1 MSQISSRFLA
11 IGLFLALAGC
21 GGGGD
26 GSNAG
31 TSAGT
36 TGSTSTSTPTS
47 GPSKPTL
54 AAATAVIDGTTLG
67 DANWQA
73 GSTSTG
79 GQGQAVAGL
88 NCALPGNTYTY
99 THLSI
104 FMDGKQLAL
113 PSGIGTVDP
122 TLPAPKGCVYPL
134 HTDDASGKI
143 RMDAT
148 TNTYTLGQFFAIWGQ
163 PLSTSNVAGLQGTSV
178 TAYVNSGGTLTQYTG
193 DLASLVL
200 PQNGEV
206 TLVIG
211 TPVTQI
217 PTYTWTDPPPFD
229 PNIIALNYGDT
240 VGTVYWPD
248 GNTPTGGTGADVDG
262 LTCAPGMAVNY
273 HVHAHLAI
281 INNGQWLALPQQIGI
296 LGQCDYEMHT
306 HDRTGII
313 HIEAPSLRTFTLGQ
327 FFDIWGQPL
336 TDTNVAGVTGNVVAY
351 INDNGDARRY
361 MGDLRSIGL
370 ISHRDITLQIGT
382 PAVSTLATYSWYEPQ

>member
-1 MSQISSRFLA
+1 MLRNISSRFLA
-11 IGLFLALAGC
+11 AGIFLALAGC
-21 GGGGD
+21 GGGG
-26 GSNAG
+26 GGGIAG
-31 TSAGT
+31 TSA
-36 TGSTSTSTPTS
+36 STAVSTPTTS
-47 GPSKPTL
+47 GSSQPTL

-73 GSTSTG
+73 GSTSAG
-79 GQGQAVAGL
+79 GQGQAVGGL
-88 NCALPGNTYTY
+88 NCTAPGNTYTY
-99 THLSI
+99 THLSV
-104 FMDGKQLAL
+104 FMNGKQLAL
-113 PSGIGTVDP
+113 PASIGTVDP
-122 TLPAPKGCVYPL
+122 TISAPKGCVYPL

-148 TNTYTLGQFFAIWGQ
+148 TSASYTLGQFFAIWGQ
-163 PLSTSNVAGLQGTSV
+163 PVSASNVAGLQGTSV

-200 PQNGEV
+200 PEHGEV

-229 PNIIALNYGDT
+229 PNITALNYGDT

-248 GNTPTGGTGADVDG
+248 GSTSMGGTGADVDG
-262 LTCAPGMAVNY
+262 LTCAPGMTVNY

-281 INNGQWLALPQQIGI
+281 IKNGQWLALPQQIGI
-296 LGQCDYEMHT
+296 LSQCNYEMHT

-313 HIEAPSLRTFTLGQ
+313 HIEAPSVKAFTLGQ

-336 TDTNVAGVTGNVVAY
+336 TSTSVAGVTGDVVAY
-351 INDNGDARRY
+351 INDNGDVRRY
-361 MGDLRSIGL
+361 MGDLRNIPL

-382 PAVSTLATYSWYEPQ
+382 PAVSMLATYSWSEPQ

>member
-1 MSQISSRFLA
+1 LRNISSRFLA
-11 IGLFLALAGC
+11 AGIFLALAGC
-21 GGGGD
+21 GGGG
-26 GSNAG
+26 GVGNAG
-31 TSAGT
+31 TSA
-36 TGSTSTSTPTS
+36 STAVSTPTTS
-47 GPSKPTL
+47 GSSQPTL

-73 GSTSTG
+73 GSTSAG
-79 GQGQAVAGL
+79 GQGQAVGGL
-88 NCALPGNTYTY
+88 NCTAPGNTYTY
-99 THLSI
+99 THLSV
-104 FMDGKQLAL
+104 FMNGKQLAL
-113 PSGIGTVDP
+113 PASIGTVDP
-122 TLPAPKGCVYPL
+122 TISAPKGCVYPL

-148 TNTYTLGQFFAIWGQ
+148 TSASYTLGQFFAIWGQ

-200 PQNGEV
+200 PEHGEV

-217 PTYTWTDPPPFD
+217 PTYTWTDPPSFD
-229 PNIIALNYGDT
+229 PNITALNYGDT

-248 GNTPTGGTGADVDG
+248 GSTSMGGTGADVDG
-262 LTCAPGMAVNY
+262 LTCAPGMTVNY

-296 LGQCDYEMHT
+296 LSQCNYEMHT

-313 HIEAPSLRTFTLGQ
+313 HIEAPSVKAFTLGQ

-336 TDTNVAGVTGNVVAY
+336 TSTNVAGVTGDVVAY
-351 INDNGDARRY
+351 INDNGDVRRY
-361 MGDLRSIGL
+361 MGDLRNIAL

-382 PAVSTLATYSWYEPQ
+382 PAVSMLATYSWYEPQ